1 MLFELP
7 FAFQRSG
14 GSDTNCPSTWGIF
27 DMRPAL
33 HCIAVLAAAVPATSW
48 AQDAEPQPARRTI
61 VFDATADIAA
71 GEPVAE
77 QAAEQDDDG
86 DWGIAVFQAEQQAAN
101 AAPDFDSAV
110 QARRLQQQRAV
121 QHSACATQSDILI
134 SGASSR
140 PRYDANGAVI
150 RPPAASCAP
159 PPAAAASAARVTSE
173 SAGRVAVA
181 TESSGGCTEDRL
193 TGTRTCRSAGSIS
206 IGTSDEAIEDARRA
220 AQEAIDRLR
229 DD

>member
-1 MLFELP
+1 
-7 FAFQRSG
+7 
-14 GSDTNCPSTWGIF
+14 
-27 DMRPAL
+27 MRLAL
-33 HCIAVLAAAVPATSW
+33 YCIAALATTLPKASW
-48 AQDAEPQPARRTI
+48 GQDAQPQPARRTI
-61 VFDATADIAA
+61 VFDTTVDIAA
-71 GEPVAE
+71 GEPAEE
-77 QAAEQDDDG
+77 QAAEPADDE
-86 DWGIAVFQAEQQAAN
+86 DWGIAAFQAEQQAAN
-101 AAPDFDSAV
+101 AASQFDSAV
-110 QARRLQQQRAV
+110 QTRRQQQQRAV
-121 QHSACATQSDILI
+121 QPSACATQSDILI

-206 IGTSDEAIEDARRA
+206 IGNSDEAIEDARRA